1 MNRSICFLW
10 TYFVL
15 LTVSGCGG
23 GGGGGGSAGGSAN
36 PGSGTTTTS
45 TPVVTTVTPP
55 VAEAPSEAP
64 FVPVEICSS
73 AAKAPVYLGDPFWAV
88 LSAPAGFVSSTPV
101 VTVEQPNAFAAS
113 LSCI

>member
-1 MNRSICFLW
+1 MNRSVCFLLS
-10 TYFVL
+10 YFVL

-23 GGGGGGSAGGSAN
+23 GGGGGAASGSAN
-36 PGSGTTTTS
+36 PGSSTTTS

-55 VAEAPSEAP
+55 VAEGPSEAP